1 MWGKNC
7 SHTCE
12 CQNDGICNQFNGFCT
27 CPKGYTGDK
36 CELECP
42 NGQYGLNCSEA
53 CRCQNN
59 GTCHH
64 ISGECRCA
72 AGFTGPLCTETC
84 PDGKHGQECKQEC
97 KCQNNGKCDPH
108 TGVCECPP
116 GMSDAVEIRLTFWHI
131 LITRLR
137 RRYQFHSLEIAGI
150 DSSREKLANSMRR
163 FELALISI
171 FDCFLCN
178 KLLIRLDW
186 WCVCQSMSNR
196 ILWKEVWGGVPVL

>member
-1 MWGKNC
+1 MNIFIHTECPAGMWGKNC

-12 CQNDGICNQFNGFCT
+12 CENDGVCNQFNGFCT
-27 CPKGYTGDK
+27 CPKGYTGTK

-42 NGQYGLNCSEA
+42 NGQYGLNCSEM

-116 GMSDAVEIRLTFWHI
+116 GMTNWTIQTKFWLRFSSI
-131 LITRLR
+131 QLR
-137 RRYQFHSLEIAGI
+137 RYR
-150 DSSREKLANSMRR
+150 
-163 FELALISI
+163 
-171 FDCFLCN
+171 
-178 KLLIRLDW
+178 
-186 WCVCQSMSNR
+186 VNR
-196 ILWKEVWGGVPVL
+196 IVSWSFESWKKQKDFGKRIMWNGMDYQRDSWIIWRGWSRSKRTVASTRQKKNG